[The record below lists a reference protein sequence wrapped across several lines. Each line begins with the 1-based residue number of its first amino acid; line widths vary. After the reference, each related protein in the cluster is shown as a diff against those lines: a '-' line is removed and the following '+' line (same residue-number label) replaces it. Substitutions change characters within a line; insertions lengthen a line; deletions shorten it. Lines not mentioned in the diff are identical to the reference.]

1 MLFHIYNKYMDI
13 NLFDINLNN
22 LKYFYMI
29 VKLGSFTKVSEYF
42 YISQPNISYA
52 IKQLENYFGVKLL
65 IRDRS
70 GVKLTPVGE
79 RIYGKIEDLFKN
91 LDECNLIVQEKN
103 NIENISIGIQS
114 HIYLLFKDKIKR
126 FLKSNKNLSCSFHQD
141 STQELIE
148 KLNENKID
156 IVIDTAPISL
166 TTKNLEITT
175 IHSEPLCFISKD
187 NLNIMDNPLS
197 MRELANQKLILPA
210 LYSNLRKSLE
220 TILNKNNISLTPTYI
235 CNATDVII
243 DLVKTGVGVGY
254 VFENA
259 ATNEIKNK
267 DVYKVNVD
275 CELPQIPLCVVRNKN
290 NQYKIIDKFLEILI

>member
-126 FLKSNKNLSCSFHQD
+126 FLKSNKNL
-141 STQELIE
+141 
-148 KLNENKID
+148 
-156 IVIDTAPISL
+156 
-166 TTKNLEITT
+166 
-175 IHSEPLCFISKD
+175 
-187 NLNIMDNPLS
+187 
-197 MRELANQKLILPA
+197 
-210 LYSNLRKSLE
+210 
-220 TILNKNNISLTPTYI
+220 
-235 CNATDVII
+235 
-243 DLVKTGVGVGY
+243 
-254 VFENA
+254 
-259 ATNEIKNK
+259 
-267 DVYKVNVD
+267 
-275 CELPQIPLCVVRNKN
+275 
-290 NQYKIIDKFLEILI
+290 